1 MINESKVELLTYT
14 TLRIECLNSNDE
26 LVGTATGFIY
36 AFYPPNTKDSYMLC
50 LVTNKHVYYGTSKI
64 RLTFPIEDESYRIRV
79 GHKQIV
85 TIDESM
91 IKTVI
96 FHPDKNIDLAVLNV
110 SKAFRLCE
118 ESGNSLYRSPIT
130 DDFLLSKDDWRSL
143 DAMEEIIM
151 IGYPNGLIDHVN
163 NLPLIR
169 KGITSSH
176 PAYDFNGRREFV
188 IDAACFPGSSGS
200 PVFLYNTGNYFDKT
214 IPSFNSNNRVKFL
227 GILYAGPTSKAYG
240 QVLRGE
246 KTETPIML
254 NLGYVIKANVLEDFY
269 PLLFPNN

>member
-14 TLRIECLNSNDE
+14 TLRIECLNSNNE

-36 AFYPPNTKDSYMLC
+36 SFYPPNTKQSYMLC

-64 RLTFPIEDESYRIRV
+64 RLTFPLEDSSYRIRV
-79 GHKQIV
+79 GAKQII

-91 IKTVI
+91 IKSVV
-96 FHPDKNIDLAVLNV
+96 FHPDKDVDLAVLNI
-110 SKAFRLCE
+110 SKAFRICE
-118 ESGNSLYRSPIT
+118 ESGNSLYRTPLSS
-130 DDFLLSKDDWRSL
+130 DMLLSEHEWKSL
-143 DAMEEIIM
+143 DAMEEIMM

-176 PAYDFNGRREFV
+176 PAYDFNGRKEFV

-200 PVFLYNTGNYFDKT
+200 PVFLYNTGNYFDKANS
-214 IPSFNSNNRVKFL
+214 SFNSKNRTKFL
-227 GILYAGPTSKAYG
+227 GILYAGPTSTAYG
-240 QVLRGE
+240 QVLKGE
-246 KTETPIML
+246 KTTTPIML
-254 NLGYVIKANVLEDFY
+254 NLGYVIKANVLEDFN
-269 PLLFPNN
+269 PLLFPDN

>member
-1 MINESKVELLTYT
+1 MINESKIELLTYT
-14 TLRIECLNSNDE
+14 TLRIECLTSNDE

-50 LVTNKHVYYGTSKI
+50 LVTNKHVYYGTSKL
-64 RLTFPIEDESYRIRV
+64 RLTFPIEDEAYKIRV

-85 TIDESM
+85 TVDESM

-96 FHPDKNIDLAVLNV
+96 FHPDENIDLAILNI
-110 SKAFRLCE
+110 SKAFRLCKE
-118 ESGNSLYRSPIT
+118 MGNNLYRSPIT
-130 DDFLLSKDDWRSL
+130 NDFLLSEDEWKSL

-151 IGYPNGLIDHVN
+151 IGYPNGLIDHLN

-176 PAYDFNGRREFV
+176 PAYDFNGRKEFV

-200 PVFLYNTGNYFDKT
+200 PVFLYNTGTYFDKT
-214 IPSFNSNNRVKFL
+214 IPSFQLNNRVKLL

-269 PLLFPNN
+269 PLLFSNN